1 MGYMIDGVDHEYDD
15 EKFLLEPVYTE
26 EASNVIAAEEGL
38 TLTPEHW
45 MVIEYL
51 RGKYKD
57 DGHTPNFRNFVKEMD
72 EEHPGL
78 DWKKK
83 LYDLFP
89 MQPARQ
95 AVRVAALPKP
105 YGKGGY

>member
-15 EKFLLEPVYTE
+15 EKFLLEPVYTK
-26 EASNVIAAEEGL
+26 EASEVIAAEEGL
-38 TLTPEHW
+38 TLTPDHW
-45 MVIEYL
+45 IVIEFL
-51 RGKYKD
+51 RNKYKE
-57 DGHTPNFRNFVKEMD
+57 DGHTPNFRNLLKELD
-72 EEHPGL
+72 EEYPDT

-95 AVRVAALPKP
+95 GVRVAALPKP

>member
-1 MGYMIDGVDHEYDD
+1 MGYMIDGVDYEYDD
-15 EKFLLEPVYTE
+15 EKFLLEAVMTE
-26 EASNVIAAEEGL
+26 EASKVIAAEEGL

-45 MVIEYL
+45 IVIEWL
-51 RGKYKD
+51 RNKYKE
-57 DGHTPNFRNFVKEMD
+57 DGHTPNFRNMVKELD
-72 EEHPGL
+72 EEHPDI

-95 AVRVAALPKP
+95 GVRVAALPKP